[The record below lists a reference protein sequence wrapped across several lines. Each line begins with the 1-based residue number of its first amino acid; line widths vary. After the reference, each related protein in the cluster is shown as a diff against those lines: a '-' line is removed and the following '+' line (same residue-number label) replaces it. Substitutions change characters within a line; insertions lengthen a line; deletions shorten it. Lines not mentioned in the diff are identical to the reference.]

1 MKKLILTHHYTN
13 RCMYGNVYHAVTV
26 ENIKNGK
33 EFTVHTPSLGNVQ
46 GILHDAFGG
55 WAKCESVI
63 VTAPTGSTRSSS
75 LPEETVEGFL
85 DQCRFTDEKHP
96 VYTGSWRKEL
106 NKIGFRLRRAKA

>member
-13 RCMYGNVYHAVTV
+13 RDIYGNVYHAVTV

-33 EFTVHTPSLGNVQ
+33 SFTVHTPSLGNVK

-55 WAKCESVI
+55 WDKCPSVD
-63 VTAPTGSTRSSS
+63 VPAPTGSARPSS
-75 LPEETVEGFL
+75 LPNETVEGFL
-85 DQCRFTDEKHP
+85 DQCHFSDDKHH

-106 NKIGFRLRRAKA
+106 NKIGFRLPKNKA